1 MATWELR
8 TLTEPLW
15 RARGSLSRRYAA
27 SATLTVM
34 ELSTIIAA
42 GGNGSG
48 DLVVGLLVGCCIG
61 ILVGPAF
68 RSWQIYREWVEA
80 SREVRLA
87 DRLLERMEI
96 DADRNGH
103 ADPDRTDISAGSTW
117 QPLP

>member
-1 MATWELR
+1 MNL
-8 TLTEPLW
+8 LLI
-15 RARGSLSRRYAA
+15 
-27 SATLTVM
+27 V
-34 ELSTIIAA
+34 AA

-48 DLVVGLLVGCCIG
+48 DFVVGLLVGCCIG

-96 DADRNGH
+96 DADPNGH
-103 ADPDRTDISAGSTW
+103 ADPARSDDTAAGSTW
-117 QPLP
+117 QPLL

>member
-1 MATWELR
+1 
-8 TLTEPLW
+8 
-15 RARGSLSRRYAA
+15 
-27 SATLTVM
+27 M
-34 ELSTIIAA
+34 ELASIIAA

-48 DLVVGLLVGCCIG
+48 DFIVGLFVGCCIG

-96 DADRNGH
+96 DVDLNGH
-103 ADPDRTDISAGSTW
+103 ADPARSDDAVAGSTW
-117 QPLP
+117 RPLP

>member
-1 MATWELR
+1 
-8 TLTEPLW
+8 
-15 RARGSLSRRYAA
+15 
-27 SATLTVM
+27 M

-48 DLVVGLLVGCCIG
+48 DFVVGLLVGCCVG

-68 RSWQIYREWVEA
+68 RSWQIYKEWVEA

-87 DRLLERMEI
+87 DRLLERMEV
-96 DADRNGH
+96 DAELNGH
-103 ADPDRTDISAGSTW
+103 ADPAGSDDTAAGSTW